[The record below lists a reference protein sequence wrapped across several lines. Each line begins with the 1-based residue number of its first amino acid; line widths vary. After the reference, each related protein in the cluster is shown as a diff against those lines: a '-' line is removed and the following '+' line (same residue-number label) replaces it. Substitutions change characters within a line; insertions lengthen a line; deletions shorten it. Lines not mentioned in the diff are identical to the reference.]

1 MQEDRQHVDPP
12 LAALDELSKAVEEAV
27 AAVELI
33 RKRAETIRRQ
43 RAEGLRYTDIVPTEG
58 QPLIVETIRDI
69 MNRLTETGA
78 AWRRAEARAL
88 HQEGMSM
95 DRIAQ
100 LFGVT
105 RQRVS
110 ALLNSQPRSDS
121 PPAPTAGAPQD

>member
-1 MQEDRQHVDPP
+1 MAIPRPDSSLP
-12 LAALDELSKAVEEAV
+12 LSS
-27 AAVELI
+27 
-33 RKRAETIRRQ
+33 RKIGSTAE
-43 RAEGLRYTDIVPTEG
+43 PS
-58 QPLIVETIRDI
+58 ETATSRDAGSAS
-69 MNRLTETGA
+69 RCSGA

-88 HQEGMSM
+88 HQEGISM